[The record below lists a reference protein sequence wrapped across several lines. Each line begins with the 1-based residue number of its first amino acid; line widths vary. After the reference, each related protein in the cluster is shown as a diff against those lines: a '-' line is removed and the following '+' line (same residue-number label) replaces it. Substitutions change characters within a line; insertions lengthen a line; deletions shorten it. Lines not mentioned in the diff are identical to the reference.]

1 MILLPKIQKIKLARI
16 ACSVILAIRK
26 INGLSNEVIVQ
37 RDGLQWN
44 LDLTEIIDFS
54 IFLFGGFE
62 PVTLKL
68 YKNIVKPGDTV
79 LDIGAN
85 IGAHTLPLARLV
97 GKNGR
102 VIAFEPTRYAI
113 GKMQKNIALNQD
125 LIDRIFV
132 KQMMLVAD
140 EHEDLEPEIYSS
152 WPLFEHG
159 KRIHPKHHG
168 KRMDTLGAEAITLDH
183 AAQQMR
189 LEKVDFIKIDVDGHE
204 YSVLSGGKELLK
216 RFSPVIVME
225 MAPYVFVKSDHFNDL
240 IYLIKGWDYKIIDA
254 DTQIELPA
262 DPEQLR
268 LIIPDGSSRNVLL
281 KHR

>member
-1 MILLPKIQKIKLARI
+1 
-16 ACSVILAIRK
+16 
-26 INGLSNEVIVQ
+26 
-37 RDGLQWN
+37 
-44 LDLTEIIDFS
+44 
-54 IFLFGGFE
+54 
-62 PVTLKL
+62 
-68 YKNIVKPGDTV
+68 
-79 LDIGAN
+79 
-85 IGAHTLPLARLV
+85 
-97 GKNGR
+97 
-102 VIAFEPTRYAI
+102 
-113 GKMQKNIALNQD
+113 MQKNIALNQD

-240 IYLIKGWDYKIIDA
+240 IYLIKDWDYKIIDA